1 MTHDPLCPYDP
12 DEICAN
18 HGYPGCYCPECQCE
32 LIAKVRA
39 DEAAQWINGVE
50 LNSYRRA
57 LRDAAE
63 TILSLNIWN
72 PSLPED
78 YGFNSGLAKA
88 IKAVHRL
95 LGEQQ

>member
-1 MTHDPLCPYDP
+1 MIHDPLCK
-12 DEICAN
+12 
-18 HGYPGCYCPECQCE
+18 GYFLQFGGGESCNCD
-32 LIAKVRA
+32 LIAKVRE
-39 DEAAQWINGVE
+39 DEATQWANGVDQWIDGVQ

-57 LRDAAE
+57 LREAAE

-95 LGEQQ
+95 SGEQQ